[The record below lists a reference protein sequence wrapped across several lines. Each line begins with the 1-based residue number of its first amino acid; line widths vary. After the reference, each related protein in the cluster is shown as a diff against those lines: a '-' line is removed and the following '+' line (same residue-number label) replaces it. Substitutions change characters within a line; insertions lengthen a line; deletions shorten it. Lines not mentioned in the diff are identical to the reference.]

1 MHIGEI
7 IKADSA
13 NGPGIRVSVFVSGC
27 RNHCEGCFQPET
39 WNFDYGEAYTEDLE
53 KLILEELSQPYYRGL
68 TLLGGDPMEPENQK
82 EIIGL
87 LRKIRKDLPDKD
99 IWLYTGY
106 SFDETNG
113 DPIPKTEYT
122 DEILSLIDVMVDGKF
137 VLAEKNLML
146 NFRGS
151 ENQRLIDMKSSLEK
165 GKLVLDPL
173 N

>member
-165 GKLVLDPL
+165 GKLVLDSL

>member
-39 WNFDYGEAYTEDLE
+39 WNFDYGEADTEDLE

-165 GKLVLDPL
+165 GKLVLDSL